1 MKNGKIFKKS
11 LKWVAIAA
19 AVAAA
24 VAAYIYESTK
34 PLEVESYKIQKV
46 DIRDSF
52 TEDGIVKSSYE
63 DDIYSY
69 MGGEIQD
76 LNIKEGQR
84 IKKGNLIVS
93 IDTSELRHNIDQL
106 EGQLRSISGQQNAE
120 TQTGKSEMIEI
131 QRLAVENAK
140 KEYEDALDGYEKGVM
155 LYEQEAI
162 SQEGFEDLKKNM
174 EIAENVM
181 NQQIQS
187 LSALEKGY
195 DDPSAM
201 PLYFQGQKESVMS
214 QIELLKYRIGKSKIY
229 ASKEGIIKS
238 VNVDEKQYI
247 MPGESI
253 ATLMG
258 DAGLEI
264 KSRVLAEDVVDLK
277 PGMQVEAV
285 LEHDPDD
292 FVFEG
297 RIRSINPY
305 ATESVSAIGLVE
317 RRVDVNIEI
326 LGNALVLKPGYTVD
340 VEFLKRS
347 QEGAIAVPKRA
358 IFKYKEEDSI
368 WKIVSEKA
376 VIQKVSVEYET
387 EDYSV
392 ISSGLEEGDVVIL
405 NHKTEG
411 LDIDKRVKP
420 VFQ

>member
-1 MKNGKIFKKS
+1 MKNGKIFKKG
-11 LKWVAIAA
+11 LKWIAIAA
-19 AVAAA
+19 VVAA
-24 VAAYIYESTK
+24 VIVAYIYESTK
-34 PLEVESYKIQKV
+34 PLEVESYKIQKM

-52 TEDGIVKSSYE
+52 TEDGIVESSYE

-69 MGGEIQD
+69 MGGEIQK
-76 LNIKEGQR
+76 LNIKESQKV
-84 IKKGNLIVS
+84 KKGDLLLS
-93 IDTSELRHNIDQL
+93 IDTSELRHTIDQL

-120 TQTGKSEMIEI
+120 TQTGKAEMIES

-140 KEYEDALDGYEKGVM
+140 KEYEDALDGYEKGTM

-162 SQEGFEDLKKNM
+162 SQEEFDDLEKEM
-174 EIAENVM
+174 EIAKNVM

-195 DDPSAM
+195 TDPRAM
-201 PLYFQGQKESVMS
+201 LLYFQGQKESVRA
-214 QIELLKYRIGKSKIY
+214 QIELLRYKVGKSRIY
-229 ASKEGIIKS
+229 ASKEGIIKT

-247 MPGESI
+247 TPGESI

-264 KSRVLAEDVVDLK
+264 ESRVLAEDIVDLK
-277 PGMQVEAV
+277 EGMAVEIT

-317 RRVDVNIEI
+317 RRVDVKIDI
-326 LGNALVLKPGYTVD
+326 LGNASVLKPGYTVD

-358 IFKYKEEDSI
+358 IFKYEDEDSI
-368 WKIVSEKA
+368 WKVVSGKA
-376 VIQKVSVEYET
+376 VIQKVSIEYET
-387 EDYSV
+387 DDYSV
-392 ISSGLEEGDVVIL
+392 IRDGLKEGDVVIL